1 MKKTIIASSLAVGLG
16 LVAGNVSHA
25 DASVK
30 VKLIKK
36 N

>member
-16 LVAGNVSHA
+16 LVAGNVSHVMQ
-25 DASVK
+25 VK
-30 VKLIKK
+30 IKLIKK

>member
-25 DASVK
+25 D
-30 VKLIKK
+30 
-36 N
+36 